1 MDAFEGFVYPLVL
14 GFSALLAFVGLITLL
29 WVSAHRVLKWVVTG
43 AYIVTVIELVV
54 VIGILLGGN
63 GVPLVITIGY
73 LLAAIALLPL
83 LGIGRLGEP
92 HAAAEDP
99 DPNRPVLAPDQI
111 ARVDGTV
118 AVIVAIAMAVV
129 AWRIV
134 EIFQAST
141 S

>member
-1 MDAFEGFVYPLVL
+1 MDAFDGFVYPLVL
-14 GFSALLAFVGLITLL
+14 GFSALLALVGLLTLL
-29 WVSAHRVLKWVVTG
+29 WVSVHRVLKWVVTG
-43 AYIVTVIELVV
+43 AYIVTAIELFV
-54 VIGILLGGN
+54 VIGIMLGGN
-63 GVPLVITIGY
+63 GVPVEITIGY
-73 LLAAIALLPL
+73 LFAAIALLPL

-92 HAAAEDP
+92 DAADEDP
-99 DPNRPVLAPDQI
+99 DPNRPVLATDQI

-134 EIFQAST
+134 EIFQAAT